1 MNQRGMTLI
10 EVVIV
15 IVLIGA
21 MAGYAIPRIG
31 DAITKQNVRSART
44 LFVAMHARAR
54 ATAIQRASRT
64 QLVVSN
70 GQVSI
75 VSTNPVT
82 GATQTVGNVEDLTR
96 RYGVTVLPTSLTLT
110 FDARGIGTEGSQTEV
125 SISKGQYASRI
136 VISPAGRVIQ

>member
-10 EVVIV
+10 EIVIV

-44 LFVAMHARAR
+44 LFVSMHARAR

-75 VSTNPVT
+75 VSINPVT
-82 GATQTVGNVEDLTR
+82 GAAQTVGNVEDLTQ
-96 RYGVTVLPTSLTLT
+96 RYGVTVLPASLTLT

>member
-10 EVVIV
+10 EIVIV

-31 DAITKQNVRSART
+31 GAITKQNVRSARS
-44 LFVAMHARAR
+44 LFVSMHARAR
-54 ATAIQRASRT
+54 ATAIQRSSRT

-70 GQVSI
+70 GQLRIVSI
-75 VSTNPVT
+75 NPVT
-82 GATQTVGNVEDLTR
+82 GATQTVGNVEDLAQ
-96 RYGVTVLPTSLTLT
+96 RYGVSVLPSSLTLT
-110 FDARGIGTEGSQTEV
+110 FDARGIGAEGSQTEV
-125 SISKGQYASRI
+125 SISKGSYASRI

>member
-10 EVVIV
+10 EIVIV

-44 LFVAMHARAR
+44 LFVSMHARAR
-54 ATAIQRASRT
+54 ATAIQRGSRT

-70 GQVSI
+70 GQLRI
-75 VSTNPVT
+75 VSFNPVT
-82 GATQTVGNVEDLTR
+82 GASESVGNLEDLGQ
-96 RYGVTVLPTSLTLT
+96 RYGVTVSPSTLTLT
-110 FDARGIGTEGSQTEV
+110 FDPRGIGTEASQTEV
-125 SISKGQYASRI
+125 TIRKGSYTSRI

>member
-1 MNQRGMTLI
+1 MNRRGLTLI
-10 EVVIV
+10 EIVIV

-44 LFVAMHARAR
+44 LFVSMHARAR

-70 GQVSI
+70 GQLRIVSI
-75 VSTNPVT
+75 NPVT
-82 GATQTVGNVEDLTR
+82 GAAQTVGNVEDLTQ
-96 RYGVTVLPTSLTLT
+96 RYGVTVAPSSLTLT
-110 FDARGIGTEGSQTEV
+110 FDARGIGTEASQTEV
-125 SISKGQYASRI
+125 SISKGSYASRI

>member
-10 EVVIV
+10 EIVIV

-31 DAITKQNVRSART
+31 DAITKQQVHSART
-44 LFVAMHARAR
+44 LFVSMHARAR
-54 ATAIQRASRT
+54 ATAINRGSRT

-70 GQVSI
+70 GQLSI
-75 VSTNPVT
+75 VSINPVT
-82 GATQTVGNVEDLTR
+82 GATQTVGNVEDLTQ
-96 RYGVTVLPTSLTLT
+96 RYGVIVVPSSLTLT

-125 SISKGQYASRI
+125 SISKGSYVRRI